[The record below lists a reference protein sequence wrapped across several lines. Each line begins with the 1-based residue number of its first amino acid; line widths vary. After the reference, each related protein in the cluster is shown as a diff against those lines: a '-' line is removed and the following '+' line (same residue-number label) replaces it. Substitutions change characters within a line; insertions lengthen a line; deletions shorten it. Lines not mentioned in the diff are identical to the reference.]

1 MKKTVFVLIAILSL
15 TAILFTAC
23 TGKMND
29 DMTTTK
35 PNTTK
40 PQSSSVH
47 DTTNDIMGTD
57 NENSS
62 HNGAPESTNNDSA
75 LGDAIEDAADG
86 AARANEKIADGV
98 REAQEKNAR

>member
-1 MKKTVFVLIAILSL
+1 MKKTVIVLIAIMSL

-23 TGKMND
+23 TGKQSDN
-29 DMTTTK
+29 MTTV
-35 PNTTK
+35 PNTTVA
-40 PQSSSVH
+40 PSSSVP
-47 DTTNDIMGTD
+47 DTKNDIMETD
-57 NENSS
+57 KEDLS

-98 REAQEKNAR
+98 RDAQEKNAR